1 MTTTTTDQTADTND
15 RRSYRTVFI
24 LLGVVAFAV
33 GVGFLLNLGVHK
45 AAETRTGSMKDS
57 LISHGIATDDA
68 LAEKV
73 SKACTRPSDNT
84 NVPTPLS
91 TSIIQDYKGKKSV
104 ITLMCDSSSRIS
116 EIAAVPAS

>member
-1 MTTTTTDQTADTND
+1 MTTTTDQTADTNG
-15 RRSYRTVFI
+15 RGSYRTVFI
-24 LLGVVAFAV
+24 LIGVVAFAV
-33 GVGFLLNLGVHK
+33 GVCLTLNLGLNK

-57 LISHGIATDDA
+57 LISHGIAADDA
-68 LAEKV
+68 FAEKV
-73 SKACTRPSDNT
+73 SKACALPSDKT

-104 ITLMCDSSSRIS
+104 ITLMCDGDSRIS